1 MITGRGLEEDDP
13 AQHEFVIEQPELVAS
28 GRLEDALRD
37 VAGLAAFR
45 RSDGRS
51 ASPTSQGLTLR
62 GLGGN
67 AAARVTLTIDGVPL
81 ADPFGGW
88 LNLSSLD
95 MAAIDRIRIT
105 RGGGVDGLAGN
116 ISIDTLEDADLGAGL
131 FYGSRD
137 SVDAHVRGG
146 ADVGEAR
153 LLFAGG
159 VQAGDGFT
167 PIVEEDRGAADRPA
181 AYEQYAGRLRLIAP
195 IVGASLQAN
204 LSVFEDRRERGF
216 EGSGNVAQ
224 GIDASL
230 RMVGDDWSL
239 TAYWQDR
246 QFENAFAALDDT
258 RDNTRPVL
266 DQFDVPSTGLGAAA
280 AYEGSVGLL
289 DWRLGA
295 DIRQTEGETN
305 ELYFFQGMTP
315 TRQREA
321 GGSSLTAGVY
331 AKTDWTLG
339 AALLEADARLDF
351 WEIGEGRLQETNI
364 DGPEIRDNQFA
375 ARSGTDFSG
384 RLGVAAPLGETLT
397 ARAAL
402 TRGFRLPTLNELF
415 RPFRIGRDAF
425 AANALLRPE
434 IANGVEAG
442 IDVADDALTLS
453 ATVFWTR
460 LENPVTNVP
469 LDTGPR
475 FFPEIGFVP
484 GVFSQ
489 RRNLDAIESHGL
501 EFDAAYRAGPWQLR
515 ASYAFTDATIEASG
529 EEVALDGLT
538 PAQTPRH
545 SASAS
550 AGWEDAGKAFSLTA
564 RYAGERFDEVD
575 NSVTLDDAIT
585 FDAVARYP
593 ITDRLAL
600 SLRAENIFDAE
611 ILAGIN
617 GAGTRERARPRTFWI
632 GLVLD

>member
-1 MITGRGLEEDDP
+1 MVTGRGLAEDDP
-13 AQHEFVIEQPELVAS
+13 SHHEIAIEDTDLAAS
-28 GRLEDALRD
+28 GRLEDVLGD

-67 AAARVTLTIDGVPL
+67 AAARVTLTVDGVPL

-88 LNLSSLD
+88 LNLSSIDL
-95 MAAIDRIRIT
+95 AAIDRIRVT

-116 ISIDTLEDADLGAGL
+116 VSIDTLDDTDLGAGL

-137 SVDAHVRGG
+137 SIDAHVRGG
-146 ADVGEAR
+146 ANIGQAR

-159 VQAGDGFT
+159 IQAGDGFI
-167 PIVEEDRGAADRPA
+167 PIVEEDRGLADRPSP
-181 AYEQYAGRLRLIAP
+181 YEQYAGRVRFLAP
-195 IVGASLQAN
+195 IGGASLQAN
-204 LSVFEDRRERGF
+204 LSAFQDRRERGF
-216 EGSGNVAQ
+216 EGSDNVAQ
-224 GIDASL
+224 GVDASL

-280 AYEGSVGLL
+280 AYKGSAGPL
-289 DWRLGA
+289 DWRIGA
-295 DIRQTEGETN
+295 DIRHVEGETN
-305 ELYFFQGMTP
+305 ELYFFQGVTP

-321 GGSSLTAGVY
+321 GGSSLTAGLY
-331 AKTDWTLG
+331 AKTDSTLG
-339 AALLEADARLDF
+339 AALVEADARFDF
-351 WEIGEGRLQETNI
+351 WEIGEGGLQETNI
-364 DGPEIRDNQFA
+364 DGPQIRDDQFD

-384 RLGVAAPLGETLT
+384 RLGVSAPLGETVT
-397 ARAAL
+397 GRAAL

-425 AANALLRPE
+425 AANAMLEPE
-434 IANGVEAG
+434 IANGLEAG
-442 IDVADDALTLS
+442 IDLSDDALTLS
-453 ATVFWTR
+453 ATAFWTR

-469 LDTGPR
+469 LDTGPGL
-475 FFPEIGFVP
+475 FPGVGFVP
-484 GVFSQ
+484 GTYSQ
-489 RRNLDAIESHGL
+489 RRNLDAIESYGV
-501 EFDAAYRAGPWQLR
+501 EFDAAYRTGPWQLR
-515 ASYAFTDATIEASG
+515 ASYAFTDATITASG
-529 EEVALDGLT
+529 EEAALDGLT

-545 SASAS
+545 SASAT
-550 AGWEDAGKAFSLTA
+550 AGWEDDGHAFALTA
-564 RYAGERFDEVD
+564 HYAGERFDEVD
-575 NSVTLDDAIT
+575 NSVKLNDAIT

-593 ITDRLAL
+593 ITDRLTL

-611 ILAGIN
+611 ILADID
-617 GAGTRERARPRTFWI
+617 GAGTRERARPQTFWI
-632 GLVLD
+632 GLVID